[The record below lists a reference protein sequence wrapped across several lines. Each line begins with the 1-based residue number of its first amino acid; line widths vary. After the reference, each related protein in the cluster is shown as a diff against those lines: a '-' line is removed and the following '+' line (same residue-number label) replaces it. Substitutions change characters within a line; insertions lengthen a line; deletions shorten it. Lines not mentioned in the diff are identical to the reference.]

1 MNNNYTTKILWSQID
16 PNLHLRHSAYADIA
30 ATARLELL
38 KESSVSLE
46 MLQKDFFGPILF
58 KEELVY
64 CKEVRGVQKL
74 TVKSYLKRVE
84 RAFSKWSMVSE
95 IYREDGELSCIVTVE
110 GAWIDLK
117 IRKIASLPEKYRA
130 HFLEVPK
137 TNDFELI
144 D

>member
-1 MNNNYTTKILWSQID
+1 VNSYTTKILWSQID

-38 KESSVSLE
+38 KSGGVSLD
-46 MLQKDFFGPILF
+46 LLAKDKFGPILF

-64 CKEVRGVQKL
+64 YKEVRDVQEL
-74 TVKSYLKRVE
+74 TIKTYLAKIE
-84 RAFSKWSMVSE
+84 RAFSKWSIISE
-95 IYREDGELSCIVTVE
+95 IYCEDGELSCIVSVD
-110 GAWIDLK
+110 GAWIDLS

-130 HFLEVPK
+130 TFMEIPK
-137 TNDFELI
+137 TKDFILI

>member
-1 MNNNYTTKILWSQID
+1 MNSYTTKILWSQID

-38 KESSVSLE
+38 KSGGVSLD
-46 MLQKDFFGPILF
+46 LLAKDKFGPILF

-64 CKEVRGVQKL
+64 YKEVRDVQEL
-74 TVKSYLKRVE
+74 TIKTYLAKIE
-84 RAFSKWSMVSE
+84 RAFSKWSIISE
-95 IYREDGELSCIVTVE
+95 IYREDGELSCIVSVD
-110 GAWIDLK
+110 GAWIDLS

-130 HFLEVPK
+130 TFMEIPK
-137 TNDFELI
+137 TKDFILI